1 LTQEPGI
8 VLKWQRKTG
17 VVKNGFQSSPNGL
30 YFVEVKKKKKHK
42 LMTTGI
48 AQNPSNGKVCTEYR
62 LTINILTK

>member
-30 YFVEVKKKKKHK
+30 YFVEVKKKRK

-48 AQNPSNGKVCTEYR
+48 AQNPSNGKFCTEYR